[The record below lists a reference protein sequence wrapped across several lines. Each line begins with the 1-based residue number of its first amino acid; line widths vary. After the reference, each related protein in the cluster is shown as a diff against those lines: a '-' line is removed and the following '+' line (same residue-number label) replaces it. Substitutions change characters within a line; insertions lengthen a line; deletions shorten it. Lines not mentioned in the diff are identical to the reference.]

1 MFVFV
6 FFDYFTIIAAEYAAI
21 LLRNGIFSSLSPVA
35 PALKLL
41 LTIPVPYLCF
51 MYIHRLYAPNIQFWN
66 VIQRLFKSVVFS
78 IIVVVMFEYLIHD
91 PRSISRL
98 YTVFLAITS
107 FIFLTTERYIL
118 KKLLKSAGLMRTR
131 TILVGDG
138 PMAGSVIKH
147 LKEDSSMNYD
157 FLGVIARKPN
167 DEEGGD
173 LLNGLKYLGR
183 FENMGDIIR
192 EHKPDAVVIFAQN
205 IPASHV
211 SAHIYRI
218 QHLVKVVSVVPYFPG
233 LPLAN
238 MTAENLFDDRTIVM
252 RLKNNLANRFFR
264 YFKFTIEWIM
274 TFVGTL
280 LISPLL
286 LVIAIWIYI
295 DSPGPVLF
303 SHRRIGQNGKEFGCL
318 KFRSM
323 CVDAQEKLKKLLAT
337 DPQAK
342 AEWDKDFKLK
352 NDPRIT
358 RSGAFLR
365 KTSLD
370 ELPQIFN
377 VLKGEM
383 SLVGPRPIVKKEIER
398 YHEYIDD
405 YYLVR
410 PGITGLWQTSGRNDV
425 DYTERVAMD
434 SWYVRNWS
442 IWIDMVILFRTFKV
456 AIKGKGA
463 Y

>member
-1 MFVFV
+1 MYLQLI
-6 FFDYFTIIAAEYAAI
+6 FDYFTVLAAEYI
-21 LLRNGIFSSLSPVA
+21 SLLLRNSLSCWLKPVSL
-35 PALKLL
+35 PSEILFGV
-41 LTIPVPYLCF
+41 PVVILCF
-51 MYIHRLYAPNIQFWN
+51 MYIHRLYAANVQFWN
-66 VIQRLFKSVVFS
+66 VIQRLFKSIAFALIVLIVFC
-78 IIVVVMFEYLIHD
+78 FALHNPD
-91 PRSISRL
+91 LISRL
-98 YTVFLAITS
+98 FVFILAPVS
-107 FIFLTTERYIL
+107 FVLLVTERYVV
-118 KKLLKSAGLMRTR
+118 KKTIKSLGVMRTR
-131 TILVGDG
+131 TILIGDG
-138 PMAGSVIKH
+138 PMANSVIRH
-147 LKEDSSMNYD
+147 FADDSSMNYD
-157 FLGVIARKPN
+157 FLGVIARQP
-167 DEEGGD
+167 DEDGETV
-173 LLNGLKYLGR
+173 NGLKYLGKY
-183 FENMGDIIR
+183 EDMEEIIKA
-192 EHKPDAVVIFAQN
+192 EKPATVLIFAQN

-211 SAHIYRI
+211 SVYIYRI

-238 MTAENLFDDRTIVM
+238 MMMESLYDDRTVVM
-252 RLKNNLANRFFR
+252 RLKNNLNNSFYRM
-264 YFKFTIEWIM
+264 FKFISEWIA
-274 TFVGTL
+274 TLFGTI
-280 LISPLL
+280 LISPILL
-286 LVIAIWIYI
+286 AIAIWIYV
-295 DSPGPVLF
+295 DSPGPVFF
-303 SHRRIGQNGKEFGCL
+303 SHRRIGRSGKEFGCL

-323 CVDAQEKLKKLLAT
+323 CVNAQEKLAALLAS

-383 SLVGPRPIVKKEIER
+383 SLVGPRPIVKGEIER

-425 DYTERVAMD
+425 DYTERVSMD